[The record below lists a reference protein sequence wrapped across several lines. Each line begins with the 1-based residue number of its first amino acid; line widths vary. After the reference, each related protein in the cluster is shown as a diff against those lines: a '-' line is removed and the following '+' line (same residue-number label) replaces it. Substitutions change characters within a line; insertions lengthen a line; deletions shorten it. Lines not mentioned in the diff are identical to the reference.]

1 MRPADVRRQAYDLWK
16 HNCNNF
22 SDSFATFLV
31 GKGIPDHILHMPQAV
46 LDSPMGRM
54 LLPQLTQNV
63 NASRQTGSIL
73 GIQDGA
79 GTAATANGQEGKV
92 RMVGDLSDLDAVL
105 EEARTSCAVVFFTSA
120 TCPPCKTLYPL
131 YDQLA
136 AEFGNKCH
144 LAKVDVGQARDTGT
158 RYSISATPTFITF
171 LKGERENTWS
181 GADPAQLRRNT
192 ELLVQMAWPTHPHS
206 RLNLPSF
213 ASAPTEPVTYAKVP
227 PIPKLLAKM
236 GSASEDPAV
245 KELTRFIE
253 AREKEGAAMA
263 TLPDVKEVSRFIQ
276 QSVSSLPLEVLFSA
290 VDLFRCALA
299 DPRIS
304 GYFAEEPSNETVS
317 SILERVNGAPACPY
331 ALRLVTLQ
339 MACNLFTSPLY
350 ADEVLAK
357 DTPRAQVISLVSTS
371 FLDDAHANTR
381 VAAASLMFN
390 LVLAHRRARDGRH
403 PHGRPL
409 PEADQVELAASVLE
423 AVGQE
428 EGSAEA
434 LRGMLSALG
443 HLVYGAPVDG
453 ELADLLCALEAG
465 ATVKGKTGFPEEKL
479 VTEVGEL
486 LSNGFRRP

>member
-1 MRPADVRRQAYDLWK
+1 
-16 HNCNNF
+16 
-22 SDSFATFLV
+22 
-31 GKGIPDHILHMPQAV
+31 
-46 LDSPMGRM
+46 MGRM
-54 LLPQLTQNV
+54 LLPQLTQSV
-63 NASRQTGSIL
+63 NASRQNGSIL
-73 GIQDGA
+73 GIQNGA

-92 RMVGDLSDLDAVL
+92 RVVGNLGELDAVL
-105 EEARTSCAVVFFTSA
+105 DAAKVSCAVVFFTSS

-136 AEFGNKCH
+136 AEIGNKGH
-144 LAKVDVGQARDTGT
+144 LAKVDVGQARDVGS

-171 LKGERENTWS
+171 LKGEKENTWS
-181 GADPAQLRRNT
+181 GADPSQLRGNI

-213 ASAPTEPVTYAKVP
+213 ANGPFEPVTYAKVP

-245 KELTRFIE
+245 KELTSFIE
-253 AREKEGAAMA
+253 AREKEGAALA
-263 TLPDVKEVSRFIQ
+263 TLPDVKKASHFIQ
-276 QSVSSLPLEVLFSA
+276 QSVGSLPLETLFSV

-304 GYFAEEPSNETVS
+304 GYFAEEGSHETVS
-317 SILERVNGAPACPY
+317 SILKKVNDASTCPY

-350 ADEVLAK
+350 ADEILAK
-357 DTPRAQVISLVSTS
+357 ETPRTQVISLISTS
-371 FLDDAHANTR
+371 FLDDAHTNTR

-390 LVLAHRRARDGRH
+390 LVLAHRRARDGTH
-403 PHGRPL
+403 PHRQPL

-423 AVGQE
+423 AIGQE
-428 EGSAEA
+428 EESADA

-443 HLVYGAPVDG
+443 HLAYGEPVDG

-465 ATVKGKTGFPEEKL
+465 ATVKGKTRFPEEKL

-486 LSNGFRRP
+486 LGQGFKRP

>member
-1 MRPADVRRQAYDLWK
+1 
-16 HNCNNF
+16 
-22 SDSFATFLV
+22 
-31 GKGIPDHILHMPQAV
+31 
-46 LDSPMGRM
+46 MGRM

-79 GTAATANGQEGKV
+79 GTAATTNGQEGKV
-92 RMVGDLSDLDAVL
+92 RLVGNLGDLDAVL
-105 EEARTSCAVVFFTSA
+105 EAAKASCAVVFFTSA
-120 TCPPCKTLYPL
+120 TCPPCKTLYPV

-136 AEFGNKCH
+136 AEIGAKGH
-144 LAKVDVGQARDTGT
+144 LVKVDVSQARDIGS
-158 RYSISATPTFITF
+158 RYSVSATPTFITF
-171 LKGERENTWS
+171 LKGERESTWS
-181 GADPAQLRRNT
+181 GADPSQLRRKV

-206 RLNLPSF
+206 RLNLSSF
-213 ASAPTEPVTYAKVP
+213 ANAPTEPVTYARVP

-236 GSASEDPAV
+236 GSASDDPAV
-245 KELTRFIE
+245 KELTGFIE
-253 AREKEGAAMA
+253 VREKEGAAMA
-263 TLPDVKEVSRFIQ
+263 TLPDVKKVARFIQ
-276 QSVSSLPLEVLFSA
+276 QSVSSLPLEVLFSV

-299 DPRIS
+299 DPRVS
-304 GYFAEEPSNETVS
+304 GYFAEEDSHETVS
-317 SILERVNGAPACPY
+317 SILKTVNEAPTCPY

-350 ADEVLAK
+350 ADEILAK
-357 DTPRAQVISLVSTS
+357 ETPRAQVISLISTS
-371 FLDDAHANTR
+371 FLDDAHTNTR

-390 LVLAHRRARDGRH
+390 LVLAHRRVRDGRH

-428 EGSAEA
+428 GDSAEA

-443 HLVYGAPVDG
+443 HLVYGEPVDG

-486 LSNGFRRP
+486 LGKGFRRP